1 MNSSQIG
8 ISVAP
13 PDSLIKFDAPL
24 FVGISPS
31 ADAGANIRTLNENG
45 SKLDVMMNS
54 MLPPRLVFIFKF
66 SIIPKYLF

>member
-24 FVGISPS
+24 FVGTTSS
-31 ADAGANIRTLNENG
+31 ADTGTNFRALNENG
-45 SKLDVMMNS
+45 SKLDDMMNS
-54 MLPPRLVFIFKF
+54 MLPPR
-66 SIIPKYLF
+66 